1 MNPVNIGR
9 ITRTVWKPREWKRA
23 LVQLQNRCRSSV
35 GELFSAV
42 ANEETEL
49 ARMELEGRLESVAA
63 NRRSKDKE

>member
-1 MNPVNIGR
+1 MNTGNIGG
-9 ITRTVWKPREWKRA
+9 ITRTVWNPREWKRA

-49 ARMELEGRLESVAA
+49 ARMELEGRLESVAT
-63 NRRSKDKE
+63 NRGPKDKK

>member
-1 MNPVNIGR
+1 MGNIGR

-23 LVQLQNRCRSSV
+23 VEQLQNRCRSSV

-49 ARMELEGRLESVAA
+49 ARMELEGRLESVAT
-63 NRRSKDKE
+63 NRGPKDKR